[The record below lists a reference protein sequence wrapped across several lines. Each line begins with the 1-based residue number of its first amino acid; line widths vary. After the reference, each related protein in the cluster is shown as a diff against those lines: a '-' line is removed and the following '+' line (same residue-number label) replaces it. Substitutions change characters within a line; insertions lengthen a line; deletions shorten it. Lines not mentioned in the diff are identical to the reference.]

1 MLFFFRKDKFEQLKL
16 NVIETM
22 PNYLNFKLQK
32 VKLG

>member
-1 MLFFFRKDKFEQLKL
+1 MLFFWKYKFEQLKL